1 MTEPVAR
8 FRLSTG
14 VAKPMIGD
22 SALRR
27 QQNPWYKGRASK
39 AISEKVSA
47 IHSIQPIAPVVT
59 ISRRIPR

>member
-8 FRLSTG
+8 FRLSTV

-27 QQNPWYKGRASK
+27 QQNPCYKGRAPK
-39 AISEKVSA
+39 TICEKLSA
-47 IHSIQPIAPVVT
+47 IHSI
-59 ISRRIPR
+59 